1 MPYFIFPFLNLAL
14 QACGMGSVV
23 RCSSWYG
30 RGCAAP
36 GQVGSSSWCLSATP
50 QRTHRCVHAD
60 LPGWGCVGT
69 RSFPWEWMT
78 EQGNEKVDVGVV
90 APCQLPLRMEPNTSA
105 SWREG
110 FASETWTHVG
120 GTNTESKCLVT
131 PFAWWCS
138 RSSLEDT
145 FSHSVCSRSP
155 KPTFS
160 VQAVSSFFSYLFLS
174 LSIPFRLPEERVKIS
189 GHPINISWRNK

>member
-1 MPYFIFPFLNLAL
+1 MPYFIFPSLNLAL

-50 QRTHRCVHAD
+50 QCTHRCVHAD

-110 FASETWTHVG
+110 FASGSMWEAQTQNLSVW
-120 GTNTESKCLVT
+120 
-131 PFAWWCS
+131 
-138 RSSLEDT
+138 SLSLLGDALGPPWRIP
-145 FSHSVCSRSP
+145 FSHSVSSRSP

-160 VQAVSSFFSYLFLS
+160 VQAVHSFFSYLFLS
-174 LSIPFRLPEERVKIS
+174 LSISFPTPRGKGKNQWSP
-189 GHPINISWRNK
+189 NKY